1 MGTRVLR
8 PLYAVTIAGMANF
21 IGPFVFGTLVA
32 TTVGKGIIQPS
43 FSTVDVIFAGLVGA
57 IVWDLITWYFGL
69 PSSSSHALVGGLI
82 GSALIAGGV
91 NALVFSGIEKY

>member
-1 MGTRVLR
+1 MQSVS
-8 PLYAVTIAGMANF
+8 AMANSV
-21 IGPFVFGTLVA
+21 GPFILGTALT

-82 GSALIAGGV
+82 GSALIVGGFD
-91 NALVFSGIEKY
+91 ALVFSG